1 MTRAIFVCH
10 CLLDPL
16 TRAEGTKEIDRNI
29 IKTLIDRDISIVQ
42 LPCPEMV
49 YGSEFS
55 RPPCNKEDYDTPAYR
70 KHCRR
75 LAEDIA
81 ETVNHYSKRFT
92 VSGLISIGGSPSCG
106 ASRTHVRG
114 EHVKEPG
121 VFMEELQRVFEEE
134 GIDITICDH
143 ELLDDKRERER
154 FLR

>member
-1 MTRAIFVCH
+1 MTSVIFVCH

-29 IKTLIDRDISIVQ
+29 IKVLMDRNISILQ

-49 YGSEFS
+49 HGYEFS

-75 LAEDIA
+75 LAEDVA
-81 ETVNHYSKRFT
+81 ETVEHYRKIFT

-106 ASRTHVRG
+106 FSRTHVKG

-121 VFMEELQRVFEEE
+121 VFMEELQRVFEEK
-134 GIDITICDH
+134 GIEITICDH
-143 ELLDDKRERER
+143 ELLEDERTREKI
-154 FLR
+154 LG